1 MGETQPD
8 GRLSDAAGGRAVGG
22 LAARL
27 SLKRFAQ
34 DDRGTTAIEY
44 GLIAALVFL
53 VIVTSVTAFGNKT
66 TTLMNTVSAAIGGA
80 IAP

>member
-1 MGETQPD
+1 
-8 GRLSDAAGGRAVGG
+8 
-22 LAARL
+22 
-27 SLKRFAQ
+27 
-34 DDRGTTAIEY
+34 
-44 GLIAALVFL
+44 LIAALVFL